1 MFEPPLIKRERLRCV
16 IFGQINKTA
25 CTSMSKYIL
34 KKLRENLIFQD
45 EMQHVSSYF
54 FFIVMQT
61 LKKLRTRQ
69 EQNRLGL
76 FMNRK
81 LHRLNIINS

>member
-54 FFIVMQT
+54 FFYCYANV
-61 LKKLRTRQ
+61 KKIKNKTGTKQVRSLY
-69 EQNRLGL
+69 E
-76 FMNRK
+76 
-81 LHRLNIINS
+81 

>member
-1 MFEPPLIKRERLRCV
+1 MFEPLLIKRERLRCV

-45 EMQHVSSYF
+45 EMQHVFLAIF
-54 FFIVMQT
+54 FYCYANV
-61 LKKLRTRQ
+61 KKFKNKTGTKQVRSLY
-69 EQNRLGL
+69 E
-76 FMNRK
+76 
-81 LHRLNIINS
+81 